1 MLSFLSS
8 VLICS
13 VIALVLGAESEV
25 QITKYSVRDVSSLT
39 SRIVISSGK
48 FNLVTFKNNGLK
60 KVLTDFTRICE
71 LNLKQKSLAFETID

>member
-25 QITKYSVRDVSSLT
+25 HITKYSVRDVSSLT
-39 SRIVISSGK
+39 SRILISSP
-48 FNLVTFKNNGLK
+48 FLSRISSQIFFTILSDLFFIILVWW
-60 KVLTDFTRICE
+60 
-71 LNLKQKSLAFETID
+71 